1 MQKEIF
7 TKSKQLTVEIDVSKN
22 QLYVVKDGRVISVEP
37 PASGYGE
44 QVAIWQN
51 GKVDRVDTKFTEKI
65 K

>member
-1 MQKEIF
+1 MK
-7 TKSKQLTVEIDVSKN
+7 KEIDVTNNKI
-22 QLYVVKDGRVISVEP
+22 YIVKDGNVCPIDP

-51 GKVDRVDTKFTEKI
+51 GKVVRVDTKFTEKI